1 MSIIERI
8 KKLSRRTSPE
18 KLAEEVAISFNER
31 KENGEEH
38 PIDNTVE
45 EIINIIREN
54 QNLDVAREL
63 LRNVLERQEIPDRVF
78 VKASTKIS
86 EMPEIPDNVI
96 TQVVQE
102 TETEVPDKV
111 IDTIIEEGKINPRER
126 LKLIRNVEDK
136 EIKEKRVK
144 DELNILYNDC
154 ESKKDGEV
162 AEGINEI
169 KGILQDDEISTEI
182 QDLIHQVVAKK
193 MAENCHSK
201 FGGTK
206 IYELSRA
213 MPVEEMMETDLPNL
227 VLKEY
232 KKIVG
237 KENQTSEEGFFSKT
251 DLETNIRKQILNQM
265 AGDIVRTYRDTSVIV
280 VPQSNSMKRL
290 TPDEEAMFVRT
301 IQNISSEL
309 SEEQIEDIRSQIK
322 GNVSDTKVKEN
333 IIMSKVKKLK
343 DKNNKMDILIKL
355 LDDEQTLETLQMI
368 QESNLIEVLNSMPEE
383 KRQDSI
389 EAVESVLGKREV
401 ARQTLKL
408 PGTPEVNIYADSDE
422 VGGR

>member
-1 MSIIERI
+1 MSIIERV
-8 KKLSRRTSPE
+8 KKLLKRTSPE

-45 EIINIIREN
+45 EIINIIKEN

-63 LRNVLERQEIPDRVF
+63 LRNVLERQEIPNRVF
-78 VKASTKIS
+78 EKASKMIS

-102 TETEVPDKV
+102 TDTEVPDKV
-111 IDTIIEEGKINPRER
+111 IETIIEEGKINPRER

-154 ESKKDGEV
+154 ENKKDGEV
-162 AEGINEI
+162 AERINEI

-237 KENQTSEEGFFSKT
+237 RENQKSEEGFFSKT
-251 DLETNIRKQILNQM
+251 DLETNIRRQILNQM

-280 VPQSNSMKRL
+280 VPQSKSMKKL
-290 TPDEEAMFVRT
+290 TPDEEEMFIRT
-301 IQNISSEL
+301 MKNISSKI

-322 GNVSDTKVKEN
+322 GDASSTKVKEN
-333 IIMSKVKKLK
+333 ILISKIKNLK
-343 DKNNKMDILIKL
+343 GKNSKIDLLIKL

-368 QESNLIEVLNSMPEE
+368 QDSNLIEILNSMPEE
-383 KRQDSI
+383 KRRDSI
-389 EAVESVLGKREV
+389 ETIESVLGKREV
-401 ARQTLKL
+401 AKQTLKL
-408 PGTPEVNIYADSDE
+408 PGNPEVNIYADGE
-422 VGGR
+422 NIGER